1 MPRLQILELPEG
13 SGDDRPPFVL
23 VIDQLPD
30 GDDAAAAIRRDL
42 RQGDIPQLIDAR
54 AVLCFEGT
62 MDIPANETTVD
73 ADGHPVKLRLEPD
86 FTGWD
91 DALTTALA
99 RVHDA
104 IGQNFALKIGEM
116 EIGEQAL
123 IQTRNG
129 PRPGKVVGRSAADES
144 GLDELRTMVQEEIA
158 KAQTE
163 LVDSLKR
170 GLLR

>member
-1 MPRLQILELPEG
+1 MARLQILELPEG
-13 SGDDRPPFVL
+13 ASDQRAPFVL
-23 VIDQLPD
+23 VVDEASFPTVEANQEAEGWWKRLAQQIGAQ
-30 GDDAAAAIRRDL
+30 GCIVTDD
-42 RQGDIPQLIDAR
+42 
-54 AVLCFEGT
+54 T
-62 MDIPANETTVD
+62 MDIPANETVVD
-73 ADGHPVKLRLEPD
+73 PDGHPVKLRLEPD

-129 PRPGKVVGRSAADES
+129 PLPGKVAGRSVAGES
-144 GLDELRTMVQEEIA
+144 TLDELRTMVQEEIA